1 MIRFKTT
8 QFLRFCVMGV
18 FGTLVDLLIL
28 YAGAPFFGWYGARVL
43 SFFVAATSTW
53 GLNRRYTFASDVNSA
68 GRPDERSASAG
79 WREYLR
85 YLLSM
90 LLGGS
95 VNYTVYA
102 IVLSWVPLPG
112 APLLGVALGS
122 GAGLFFNYLIA
133 RHFVFRAGE

>member
-1 MIRFKTT
+1 MIRFETT
-8 QFLRFCVMGV
+8 RFLRFCVVGV
-18 FGTLVDLLIL
+18 SGTLVDLVVL
-28 YAGAPFFGWYGARVL
+28 YASAPFFGWYGARLL

-53 GLNRRYTFASDVNSA
+53 GLNRRFTFAADVNSA
-68 GRPDERSASAG
+68 GRADERLASGG

-90 LLGGS
+90 LLGGG

-102 IVLSWVPLPG
+102 VVVLHVPVSG

-122 GAGLFFNYLIA
+122 GAGLLFNYLAA
-133 RHFVFRAGE
+133 RHFVFRAG

>member
-1 MIRFKTT
+1 MIRFETT
-8 QFLRFCVMGV
+8 RFLRFCVVGV
-18 FGTLVDLLIL
+18 SGTLVDLVVL
-28 YAGAPFFGWYGARVL
+28 YASAPFFGWYGARLL

-53 GLNRRYTFASDVNSA
+53 GLNRRYTFAADMKSA
-68 GRPDERSASAG
+68 GRADERLASGG

-90 LLGGS
+90 LLGGG

-102 IVLSWVPLPG
+102 VVLLCVPVSG

-122 GAGLFFNYLIA
+122 GAGLGLNYLAA
-133 RHFVFRAGE
+133 RHFVFRAE